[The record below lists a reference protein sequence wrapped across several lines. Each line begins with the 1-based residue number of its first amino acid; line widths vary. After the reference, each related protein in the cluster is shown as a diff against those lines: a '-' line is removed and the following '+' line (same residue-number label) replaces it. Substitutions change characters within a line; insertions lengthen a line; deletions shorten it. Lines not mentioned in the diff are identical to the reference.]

1 MMDRLFDMG
10 VTGDRTCRTC
20 AHSTPRHGLVTRN
33 AYPLVC
39 LLKAQAVPSSY
50 GDVNGTQR
58 FDYPC
63 GVGMEGGTWYP
74 RGWTPK

>member
-1 MMDRLFDMG
+1 MDRLFDIG

-20 AHSTPRHGLVTRN
+20 VHSVQRHGNPSRR

-39 LLKAQAVPSSY
+39 LLKAQAVPMEY
-50 GDVNGTQR
+50 GDGSGTGR

-63 GVGMEGGTWYP
+63 GIGMEGDEWYP
-74 RGWTPK
+74 RGWAQR